1 MTADATPP
9 RKGRGGRPKGDPS
22 AVCAIRYIRAG
33 CRRQAALFV
42 PWDAV
47 AELIGPLG
55 ELVSPQEREA
65 LVERLIER
73 GTLPPQARGWCAE
86 VDADGCWI
94 VDPNTEDDPDVP
106 WFPPDFPF

>member
-1 MTADATPP
+1 MTTDQSTPL
-9 RKGRGGRPKGDPS
+9 
-22 AVCAIRYIRAG
+22 VIRYIRAG
-33 CRRQAALFV
+33 CTRRQAALLV

-55 ELVSPQEREA
+55 ELLSPQEREA

-94 VDPNTEDDPDVP
+94 IDPNTEEDPDVGP

>member
-1 MTADATPP
+1 MDQSTPL
-9 RKGRGGRPKGDPS
+9 
-22 AVCAIRYIRAG
+22 VLRYIRAG
-33 CRRQAALFV
+33 CTRRQAALFV

-47 AELIGPLG
+47 AGLIGPLG

-86 VDADGCWI
+86 VDADGWWI
-94 VDPNTEDDPDVP
+94 VDPNTEEDPDG